1 MLRKANIE
9 AVAGAVDEVTERDG
23 LTRGE
28 ALYVFT
34 SMILTSLEGASED
47 VRDVLRDAVVESLKD
62 SSVSPLAK
70 CLLASKGSTH

>member
-34 SMILTSLEGASED
+34 SMILTSLEHAEAD
-47 VRDVLRDAVVESLKD
+47 VRVVLRDAVVDSLKD
-62 SSVSPLAK
+62 NSVRPLAK
-70 CLLASKGSTH
+70 CLLSAKGSTH